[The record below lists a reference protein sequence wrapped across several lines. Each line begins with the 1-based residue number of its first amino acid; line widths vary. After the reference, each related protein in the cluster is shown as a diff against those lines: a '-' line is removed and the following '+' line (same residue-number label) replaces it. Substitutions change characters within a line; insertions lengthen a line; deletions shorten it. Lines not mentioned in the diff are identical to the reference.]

1 MDWKKLS
8 IEETLKKLN
17 SDINGLTSSQ
27 AQENLSKY
35 GKNELVE
42 EEKPGPIKLFL
53 GQFMDILI
61 LILIIAAV
69 AAYFVGDTLD
79 AIVILIV
86 VLINAT
92 VGFIQEFRA
101 EKAMEKL
108 KGLISAEAVVIR

>member
-42 EEKPGPIKLFL
+42 EEKPGHIKLFL
-53 GQFMDILI
+53 GP
-61 LILIIAAV
+61 V
-69 AAYFVGDTLD
+69 HGH
-79 AIVILIV
+79 
-86 VLINAT
+86 INFNFDHSRSCCLFC
-92 VGFIQEFRA
+92 G
-101 EKAMEKL
+101 
-108 KGLISAEAVVIR
+108 